1 MLLGNETKPGLP
13 ELNWLASTTVGALA
27 LAVIG
32 PMAGIVASRRL
43 TSLARCQ
50 ASSRAS
56 KARTSACYFARLSP
70 RTSSMSRAS
79 SGSRVSV
86 SVRSWRS
93 RSISRTPQLVTMPNQ
108 TQQSVPLIALI
119 RLQRCGSEIARP
131 VKQQNSLLLCALDRN
146 KANGRPLDASQ
157 IASAS
162 AASLIRSLH

>member
-1 MLLGNETKPGLP
+1 MGNETKPGLP

-50 ASSRAS
+50 ASSHAS
-56 KARTSACYFARLSP
+56 KARTRPATSRGCRQEPQACHEPAP
-70 RTSSMSRAS
+70 AVECQCP
-79 SGSRVSV
+79 SGVGE
-86 SVRSWRS
+86 S

-119 RLQRCGSEIARP
+119 RLQRCGSEIAHP